1 MDSGLSLTMLAL
13 LALGG
18 LFGLGVLLL
27 VLGLTP
33 VEPKPKSTS
42 TLVQDLRR
50 TSVRLGRRA
59 PVAVGV
65 GLLVLVVTRW
75 PVMAIGCG
83 ILVFFWGSLFG
94 GAKAEKAAYT
104 RLEGLAAWTESLRD
118 TIAGAVGLE
127 QAIPATAE
135 AAAPSIALPLGV
147 LADRLRVRVPMP
159 VALQRFADDL
169 DDPAADLVV
178 AALVLN
184 SRLRG
189 PGLRDVLTSL
199 SRSVR
204 NELEMRGRVMAGRSS
219 TRRSVQIVVFVS
231 AAFIIG
237 LRVLNPAYVEP
248 YGTFVGQIVLTVII
262 ALFAAGF
269 FWLRRLATFDMP
281 SRFLGTGASPVEG
294 SPGNRGGHGNQ
305 VGAAARAGASA

>member
-1 MDSGLSLTMLAL
+1 MGSPLSVAQLAF

-18 LFGLGVLLL
+18 LFGGGILLL
-27 VLGLTP
+27 VLGLRP
-33 VEPKPKSTS
+33 VESKAKVHSS
-42 TLVQDLRR
+42 LVQDLRR
-50 TSVRLGRRA
+50 ISARLGRRL

-65 GLLVLVVTRW
+65 GLLVLLVTLW
-75 PVMAIGCG
+75 PVMAVGCG
-83 ILVFFWGSLFG
+83 VLVFFWESLFG
-94 GAKAEKAAYT
+94 GAKSEKAAYT

-135 AAAPSIALPLGV
+135 AAAPAIAKPLHV
-147 LADRLRVRVPMP
+147 LSDRLRVRVPMP
-159 VALQRFADDL
+159 TALQRFADDL
-169 DDPAADLVV
+169 DDPAADLIV

-204 NELEMRGRVMAGRSS
+204 NELEMRGRVMAGRRS

-231 AAFIIG
+231 ATFIIG
-237 LRVLNPAYVEP
+237 LRVLNPDYVEP
-248 YGTFVGQIVLTVII
+248 YGTFVGQIMLSVVI

-269 FWLRRLATFDMP
+269 LWLRRLATFEMP
-281 SRFLGTGASPVEG
+281 ARFLSAAQTQVEGTPSVRGAAVVTPRNSGAS
-294 SPGNRGGHGNQ
+294 S
-305 VGAAARAGASA
+305 

>member
-1 MDSGLSLTMLAL
+1 MGSGLSLSQLGFLA
-13 LALGG
+13 AGG
-18 LFGLGVLLL
+18 VFGGAVLML

-33 VEPKPKSTS
+33 VEPKPKTQSS
-42 TLVQDLRR
+42 LAQDLRR
-50 TSVRLGRRA
+50 IGVRLGRRVPIA
-59 PVAVGV
+59 AGV
-65 GLLVLVVTRW
+65 GLLVLLLTLW

-83 ILVFFWGSLFG
+83 VLVFFWESLFG
-94 GAKAEKAAYT
+94 GAKSEKAAYA

-135 AAAPSIALPLGV
+135 AAAPAIAQPLLV
-147 LADRLRVRVPMP
+147 LSDRLRVRVPMP

-204 NELEMRGRVMAGRSS
+204 NELDMRGRVMASRSS
-219 TRRSVQIVVFVS
+219 TRRSVQIVVAVS

-237 LRVLNPAYVEP
+237 LRVLNPDYVEP
-248 YGTFVGQIVLTVII
+248 YATFEGQVVLSVVI

-269 FWLRRLATFDMP
+269 LWLRRLATFDMP
-281 SRFLGTGASPVEG
+281 ARFLGAGQSSDEATARTRGARSAASPV
-294 SPGNRGGHGNQ
+294 SAGGPT
-305 VGAAARAGASA
+305 